1 MFEDREEEYQVA
13 KTIMETQTRIIQV
26 PKVIYEE
33 RQSESSRARYTSLC
47 GCTPLCRPCS
57 SFRAPLSSLSLCV
70 CQSR

>member
-33 RQSESSRARYTSLC
+33 RQSE
-47 GCTPLCRPCS
+47 CRRRRPWRCLL
-57 SFRAPLSSLSLCV
+57 F
-70 CQSR
+70 